1 MNVIIQKCIDAATT
15 KKQSC
20 YIDIET
26 LEPKPIFKLRDDGTP
41 EPVYYEVFDK
51 EQFAYL
57 IIQKCL
63 NVILQS
69 EGDTDW
75 AIWKIEN
82 MFDTERTKNGN

>member
-26 LEPKPIFKLRDDGTP
+26 LEPKPIFKLQDDGTP

-63 NVILQS
+63 NVMLRA
-69 EGDTDW
+69 EGDIDW
-75 AIWKIEN
+75 AIFEIERI
-82 MFDTERTKNGN
+82 FAEE

>member
-1 MNVIIQKCIDAATT
+1 MNKEIQKCINSATT
-15 KKQSC
+15 KKQSH
-20 YIDIET
+20 YIDPST
-26 LEPKPIFKLRDDGTP
+26 MEPKPIYKPSG

-63 NVILQS
+63 NVIMQA

-82 MFDTERTKNGN
+82 MFEKE